1 MLLLLLS
8 FKTKQLALWLRV
20 DLYWVSTHASS
31 VLRDLPVSG
40 AVGHHGDN
48 LVEKMLTVLKPLPG
62 HVTDVQVDML
72 ELTSLQRSPHSDT
85 TLAPGCLAQT
95 Q

>member
-1 MLLLLLS
+1 MYLLFSILFSAQTISLLCVPDS
-8 FKTKQLALWLRV
+8 FTTYLT
-20 DLYWVSTHASS
+20 D
-31 VLRDLPVSG
+31 VLFSSG

-48 LVEKMLTVLKPLPG
+48 LVEKILTVLRPLPG

-72 ELTSLQRSPHSDT
+72 ELTGLQPTPHAQT